1 MNLREKWDRKAENPY
16 SLTLLLT
23 VLWIAV
29 TIVAGVVMLHFYR
42 SGLIDETQKETYD
55 RYYVMITED
64 RKSAIWAS
72 IYEGARTRALEDNVY
87 VDWLGDNLFE
97 EYSREELMDIAIA
110 SGVDGIIVTAD
121 ESEEMTK
128 LIDEAA
134 ERDIPVVT
142 LYGDDTQSER
152 CSFVGIGSYN
162 LGREYGRQA
171 MEIIADKQK
180 EQKRWS
186 KENPVRIAVL
196 VNAYAQD
203 LDQNI
208 LCSGIQEMIEQAADK
223 EVGVELTLMPID
235 DTNAFSVEESIR
247 DIFMEQEIP
256 DIIVCLNELNTTCV
270 YQAVV
275 DYNKVGQVSILGYYD
290 SETIINAIDR
300 NVIYSTISI
309 DAQQMGQFCIDALQ
323 EYHELGYTS
332 QYFTTDVTI
341 INRQNVEQYLR
352 KEDEA
357 DEQK

>member
-1 MNLREKWDRKAENPY
+1 MNLREKWDKKAENPY

-23 VLWIAV
+23 VLCIAV
-29 TIVAGVVMLHFYR
+29 TIVTGMVMLHFYR
-42 SGLIDETQKETYD
+42 SGLIDETQKEMYE

-64 RKSAIWAS
+64 RRSAIWES
-72 IYEGARTRALEDNVY
+72 IYEGVRARALEDHVY
-87 VDWLGDNLFE
+87 VDWLGDNLFG

-110 SGVDGIIVTAD
+110 SDVDGIIVTAD
-121 ESEEMTK
+121 ESEEMTR

-134 ERDIPVVT
+134 QRDIPVVT
-142 LYGDDTQSER
+142 LYGDNTQSER

-180 EQKRWS
+180 EQQRWS
-186 KENPVRIAVL
+186 GDNPARIAVL

-223 EVGVELTLMPID
+223 EVKVELTLLPID

-275 DYNKVGQVSILGYYD
+275 DYNKVGQVNILGYYD
-290 SETIINAIDR
+290 SEMILNAIDR

-341 INRQNVEQYLR
+341 INRQNVGQYLG

-357 DEQK
+357 DEQR